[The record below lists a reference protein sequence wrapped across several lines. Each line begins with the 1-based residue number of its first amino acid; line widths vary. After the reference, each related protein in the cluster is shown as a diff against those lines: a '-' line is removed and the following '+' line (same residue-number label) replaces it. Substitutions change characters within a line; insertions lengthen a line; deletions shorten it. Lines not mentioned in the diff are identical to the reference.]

1 MVPQVSARELKSR
14 LDAGEHPVILDVRE
28 PWEIAVASL
37 PGTVHIPLRDLARR
51 VDELDA
57 SRDVVVMCRSGGRSQ
72 QAAQFLA
79 TRGFARVSNLDGGI
93 LAWSRDV
100 DPTVAIY

>member
-1 MVPQVSARELKSR
+1 MVPQVSPRELKSR
-14 LDAGEHPVILDVRE
+14 LDAGAHPVILDVRE
-28 PWEIAVASL
+28 PWEVAVASI
-37 PGTVHIPLRDLARR
+37 PGSVHIPLRDLARR
-51 VDELDA
+51 VGELDA
-57 SRDVVVMCRSGGRSQ
+57 SQDVVVMCRSGGRSQ

-79 TRGFARVSNLDGGI
+79 TRGFAHVSNLDGGI

>member
-1 MVPQVSARELKSR
+1 MAPQLSPRELKSR

-37 PGTVHIPLRDLARR
+37 PGAVHIPLRELARR
-51 VDELDA
+51 LGELDA
-57 SRDVVVMCRSGGRSQ
+57 SQDIVVMCRSGGRSQ

-93 LAWSRDV
+93 LAWSREV
-100 DPTVAIY
+100 DPTVATY

>member
-1 MVPQVSARELKSR
+1 MVPQISARELKSR
-14 LDAGEHPVILDVRE
+14 LDAGERPVILDVRE
-28 PWEIAVASL
+28 PWEVAAATL
-37 PGTVHIPLRDLARR
+37 PGTLHIPLRDLARR
-51 VDELDA
+51 VGELDKGQ
-57 SRDVVVMCRSGGRSQ
+57 DVVVMCRSGGRSM

-100 DPTVAIY
+100 DPGVAIY

>member
-14 LDAGEHPVILDVRE
+14 LDAGEQPVILDVRE

-51 VDELDA
+51 VAELDA
-57 SRDVVVMCRSGGRSQ
+57 SRHVVVMCRSGGRSQ

-79 TRGFARVSNLDGGI
+79 TRGFAQVSNLDGGI

-100 DPTVAIY
+100 DPSVALY

>member
-1 MVPQVSARELKSR
+1 MVPQVSPRELKSR
-14 LDAGEHPVILDVRE
+14 LDAGEHLVILDVRE

-37 PGTVHIPLRDLARR
+37 PGTLHIPLRDLARR

-57 SRDVVVMCRSGGRSQ
+57 GQHVIVMCRSGGRSQ

-79 TRGFARVSNLDGGI
+79 TRGFAHVSNLDGGI

-100 DPTVAIY
+100 DPGVAIY

>member
-1 MVPQVSARELKSR
+1 MVPQVSPRELKSR
-14 LDAGEHPVILDVRE
+14 LDAGEQPVILDVRE

-37 PGTVHIPLRDLARR
+37 PGAVHIPLRDLARR
-51 VDELDA
+51 VAELDA
-57 SRDVVVMCRSGGRSQ
+57 SRDVVVMCQSGGRSQ

-100 DPTVAIY
+100 DPTVALY

>member
-1 MVPQVSARELKSR
+1 MVPQVSPRELKSR
-14 LDAGEHPVILDVRE
+14 LDAGEQPVILDVRE

-37 PGTVHIPLRDLARR
+37 PGTVNIPLRDLARR
-51 VDELDA
+51 LTELDT
-57 SRDVVVMCRSGGRSQ
+57 SRDVVVMCRSGGRSM

-79 TRGFARVSNLDGGI
+79 TRGFTRVSNLDGGI

-100 DPTVAIY
+100 DPAVAIY

>member
-1 MVPQVSARELKSR
+1 MVPQVSPSELKSR
-14 LDAGEHPVILDVRE
+14 LDAGEQPVILDVRE

-51 VDELDA
+51 VTELDA
-57 SRDVVVMCRSGGRSQ
+57 SRDVVVMCRSGGRSL

-79 TRGFARVSNLDGGI
+79 TRGFAHVSNLDGGI

-100 DPTVAIY
+100 DPAVAMY